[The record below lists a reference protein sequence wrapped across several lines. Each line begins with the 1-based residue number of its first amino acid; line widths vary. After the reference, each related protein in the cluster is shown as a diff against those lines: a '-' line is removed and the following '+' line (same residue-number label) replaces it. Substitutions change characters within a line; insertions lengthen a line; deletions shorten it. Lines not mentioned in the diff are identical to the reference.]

1 MGFSPCRTPQQQ
13 NRSVAPAPAGAP
25 HGASSVA
32 YFRSMK
38 TKTSVTLSE
47 DVVKTLDREAR
58 KGESRSSVVE
68 RLLRETLSKRVRQAA
83 DQRDRALIDRHADT
97 LNREVEDVLRY
108 QGDV

>member
-1 MGFSPCRTPQQQ
+1 
-13 NRSVAPAPAGAP
+13 
-25 HGASSVA
+25 
-32 YFRSMK
+32 MK

-68 RLLRETLSKRVRQAA
+68 RLLRETLSKRVRHAA

-97 LNREVEDVLRY
+97 LNSEVEDVLRY